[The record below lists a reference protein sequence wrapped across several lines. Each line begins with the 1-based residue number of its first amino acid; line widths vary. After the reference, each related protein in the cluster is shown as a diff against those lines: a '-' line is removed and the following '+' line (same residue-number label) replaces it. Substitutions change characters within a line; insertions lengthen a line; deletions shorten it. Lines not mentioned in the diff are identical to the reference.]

1 MSESLLKLLDE
12 GKLLKYTRLFLLT
25 YGLRA
30 RKKLGQNFIVSKRVV
45 NSYVESLKE
54 IHNLMI
60 LEVGTGLG
68 AITYFIAK
76 RYPDRTIVTIEKDPL
91 IYDVVKNV
99 LGSLSNAVFVLGD
112 ALNVLQEARVSTI
125 ISSTPYQLSTEILL
139 RAARNNSINNAV
151 LGVQREVAQRLVG
164 KPGSENYGR
173 ISVISQLLFNI
184 EVKGHYSPKCFYPQ
198 PEVSGV
204 IVILRRKKKYD
215 TKIHSRLEKLTE
227 CLFSYRNKLAQKV
240 LSLCI
245 DKLTNSNLTINYS
258 ELEINDKTRVRE
270 LRPETIEKIVEKYLA

>member
-25 YGLRA
+25 YGLRV

-54 IHNLMI
+54 IHNPMI

-68 AITYFIAK
+68 AITYFMAK

-204 IVILRRKKKYD
+204 IVILKRKKKYD
-215 TKIHSRLEKLTE
+215 TKIHSKLEKLTE
-227 CLFSYRNKLAQKV
+227 CLFSNRNKLAQKV

-245 DKLTNSNLTINYS
+245 DKLTNSSLTINYS

>member
-1 MSESLLKLLDE
+1 MSGSLLKLLDE

-54 IHNLMI
+54 IHNPMI

-112 ALNVLQEARVSTI
+112 ALDVLQEARVSTI

-215 TKIHSRLEKLTE
+215 TKIHSKLEKLTE

-240 LSLCI
+240 LPLCI